1 MTEPPIRF
9 SEVRT
14 WLFERALPLWSGAG
28 LDRRFGGSVEALD
41 FSGADAALPAKRV
54 RAQARQVYVF
64 THLDLMGGGSAA
76 PAEHC
81 WRFLTERAR
90 RADGA
95 WVRLLGREGGVADA
109 SADAYDSAFILL
121 ALAWRARWGDPQAMS
136 EAHATL
142 DVLDRL
148 LGLGPAGGWAAAEDR
163 PRARLQNPH
172 MHLLE
177 AALELTLVSG
187 EDRFAGMARDILRLF
202 ETRLFE
208 PERGLIYED
217 SAEDWGALPRGAS
230 SVEPGHLFQ
239 WSWLLHRA
247 GEVLGADHRAQATVL
262 YRTAERVGADPDTGL
277 TYDGLEGAELAPVHT
292 FRTWPQTERLKAAL
306 GMFEHQ
312 GLDTRSEV
320 ATLVSRLLDRYL
332 AAPVAGGWIDRFG
345 PSWTQM
351 ANDMPASTF
360 YHLLVAF
367 SELLRLEPALSTA
380 REPAEA

>member
-1 MTEPPIRF
+1 MTPPPIRF
-9 SEVRT
+9 AEVRA
-14 WLFERALPLWSGAG
+14 WLLDKALPLWSGPG

-41 FSGADAALPAKRV
+41 FSGADAALPVKRV

-64 THLDLMGGGSAA
+64 THLDLLGAGSADA
-76 PAEHC
+76 ARHC
-81 WRFLTERAR
+81 WDFLSAKAR

-95 WVRLLGREGGVADA
+95 WARLLARDGSIADGA
-109 SADAYDSAFILL
+109 ADAYDHAFILL
-121 ALAWRARWGDPQAMS
+121 ALAWRARAGEPGAVG

-148 LGLGPAGGWAAAEDR
+148 LSLGPGRGWAAAEDR
-163 PRARLQNPH
+163 PQARLQNPH

-187 EDRFAGMARDILRLF
+187 DQRFAEMARAILRLF

-230 SVEPGHLFQ
+230 PVEPGHLFQ

-247 GEVLGADHRAQATVL
+247 GEVLGVDHRAEAAAL
-262 YRTAERVGADPDTGL
+262 YRAAERLGTDPETGL
-277 TYDGLEGAELAPVHT
+277 TYDGLEGAGLEPVRT
-292 FRTWPQTERLKAAL
+292 FRTWPQTEHLKAAL

-312 GLDTRSEV
+312 GLDTRAEV
-320 ATLVSRLLDRYL
+320 AALVGRLLDRYL
-332 AAPVAGGWIDRFG
+332 AAPVAGGWVDRFG
-345 PSWTQM
+345 PGWTPLAQ
-351 ANDMPASTF
+351 DMPASTF

-367 SELLRLEPALSTA
+367 SELLRLEPALSAA
-380 REPAEA
+380 RETAEA